1 MTKKEEEFN
10 SILTELKL
18 KSTLL
23 QENLAKEESEKLV
36 RLQII
41 AFFLLMLFLIVFI
54 TVLVIWLSLQLGC
67 N

>member
-41 AFFLLMLFLIVFI
+41 AFLLMLFLIVFI
-54 TVLVIWLSLQLGC
+54 TVSVIWLSLQLGC

>member
-10 SILTELKL
+10 SIFTELKL

-41 AFFLLMLFLIVFI
+41 AFLLMLFLIVFVTI
-54 TVLVIWLSLQLGC
+54 SVIWLSLQLGC

>member
-41 AFFLLMLFLIVFI
+41 AFLLMLFLIVFI
-54 TVLVIWLSLQLGC
+54 TVSVICLY

>member
-41 AFFLLMLFLIVFI
+41 AFF
-54 TVLVIWLSLQLGC
+54 C
-67 N
+67 